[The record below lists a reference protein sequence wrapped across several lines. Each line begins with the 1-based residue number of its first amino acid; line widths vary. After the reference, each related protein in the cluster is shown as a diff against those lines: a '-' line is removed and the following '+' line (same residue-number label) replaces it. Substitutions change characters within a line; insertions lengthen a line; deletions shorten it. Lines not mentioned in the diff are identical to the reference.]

1 MTDLRGASEAALKTV
16 GVDLDPTAATRTVAS
31 PLTEEELAAT
41 PPADRVG
48 VEAAIDRASAAFPA
62 WAETPAPARGAVVR
76 RFGDLLREHK
86 DTLADLITLE
96 VGKIAS
102 EARGEVQE
110 MIDVCDLAVGL
121 SRQLGGHTLPS
132 ERPGHQ
138 LQEGWQPL
146 GPIAVISAFNFPAAV
161 WSWNTAIAL
170 VCGDTIVWK
179 PSERTPLISLAG
191 ATLLDRAL
199 DEAGHPD
206 VHQLVLTVDPDDAA
220 PLLDDERIRLVSA
233 TGSTRMG
240 ATVGPRVQSRFGR
253 VLLELGGNNA
263 AIVTPSA
270 DLDLAVR
277 GLVFAAAGTAGQRC
291 TTLRRVIAH
300 GSIADELTDR
310 MRAAYEQLTVD
321 NPWRRDD
328 VHVGPLIDGSAFDAM
343 RAALDRSAQEGG
355 QRVTGGDRVPVGSG
369 GCYVTPA
376 IVTMP
381 EQTDLVREETFA
393 PLLWVMRYDDLDEA
407 IAIHNDVPQGLASS
421 IFTRDVRDAG
431 RFTGPLGSDCGIVN
445 VNVGPSG
452 AEVGGA
458 FGGEKATGGGRE
470 TGSDAWKAYM
480 RRLTTTINHSDELPL
495 AQGVEF

>member
-179 PSERTPLISLAG
+179 PSERTPLISLAS

-220 PLLDDERIRLVSA
+220 PLLDDERVRLVSA
-233 TGSTRMG
+233 TGAPAWVRPSG
-240 ATVGPRVQSRFGR
+240 HASR
-253 VLLELGGNNA
+253 A
-263 AIVTPSA
+263 ASVVCCSSW
-270 DLDLAVR
+270 
-277 GLVFAAAGTAGQRC
+277 AGT
-291 TTLRRVIAH
+291 TRRSSPRPPTSTWPSEGWSSPRPGPPV
-300 GSIADELTDR
+300 S
-310 MRAAYEQLTVD
+310 AA
-321 NPWRRDD
+321 PPC
-328 VHVGPLIDGSAFDAM
+328 VG
-343 RAALDRSAQEGG
+343 
-355 QRVTGGDRVPVGSG
+355 
-369 GCYVTPA
+369 
-376 IVTMP
+376 
-381 EQTDLVREETFA
+381 
-393 PLLWVMRYDDLDEA
+393 
-407 IAIHNDVPQGLASS
+407 
-421 IFTRDVRDAG
+421 
-431 RFTGPLGSDCGIVN
+431 
-445 VNVGPSG
+445 
-452 AEVGGA
+452 
-458 FGGEKATGGGRE
+458 
-470 TGSDAWKAYM
+470 
-480 RRLTTTINHSDELPL
+480 
-495 AQGVEF
+495 